1 MKLFHYL
8 SIIVFMV
15 GVLLTSCVGNV
26 PQKRIVT
33 VTVLPQKY
41 FAEKIAGD
49 KFEINCVV
57 PNGSNPEAYDP
68 SPSHLVYVGKS
79 EAYFKIGH
87 IGFEVAWLDKLL
99 NNNPD
104 MKLYDT
110 SVGVKLLSGTHGHDD
125 PEHVHSETFD
135 PHIWSSPKQ
144 ARIIA
149 RNMYD
154 AFVEL
159 DPDNRKYNKK
169 NYDLLLL
176 EINRVDSVLTKK
188 LEKVKG
194 ETFVIY
200 HPSLS
205 YLAHDYGLRQ
215 LSVEYNG
222 KAPSAYYIKQVVDTA
237 RENDVKVIFIQKEF
251 DVKQAET
258 LAEELQC
265 RVAQINPLNYNW
277 SEELENIAYALTQE

>member
-87 IGFEVAWLDKLL
+87 IGFE
-99 NNNPD
+99 
-104 MKLYDT
+104 
-110 SVGVKLLSGTHGHDD
+110 
-125 PEHVHSETFD
+125 
-135 PHIWSSPKQ
+135 
-144 ARIIA
+144 AR
-149 RNMYD
+149 
-154 AFVEL
+154 
-159 DPDNRKYNKK
+159 
-169 NYDLLLL
+169 
-176 EINRVDSVLTKK
+176 
-188 LEKVKG
+188 
-194 ETFVIY
+194 
-200 HPSLS
+200 
-205 YLAHDYGLRQ
+205 
-215 LSVEYNG
+215 
-222 KAPSAYYIKQVVDTA
+222 
-237 RENDVKVIFIQKEF
+237 
-251 DVKQAET
+251 
-258 LAEELQC
+258 
-265 RVAQINPLNYNW
+265 
-277 SEELENIAYALTQE
+277 